1 MVKYEQE
8 TYHRIFDLS
17 SSFYAK
23 DCHKIPNTR
32 DFPNDEKMKMVE
44 KFPELVP
51 AEVES
56 HRFLIKLDPSVSE
69 ERQMDYFGVDD
80 ENKRSIHQ
88 RSVFSPEICCQVL
101 SEAFTETFV
110 EFLLAR

>member
-32 DFPNDEKMKMVE
+32 DFPKDEKMKMVQ
-44 KFPELVP
+44 KISR
-51 AEVES
+51 ACYS
-56 HRFLIKLDPSVSE
+56 RSWKSQISLIKLDPSVSE

-88 RSVFSPEICCQVL
+88 RSVFSP
-101 SEAFTETFV
+101 
-110 EFLLAR
+110 

>member
-23 DCHKIPNTR
+23 DFHKIPNTR

-56 HRFLIKLDPSVSE
+56 HRFLSSNWTL
-69 ERQMDYFGVDD
+69 Q
-80 ENKRSIHQ
+80 
-88 RSVFSPEICCQVL
+88 
-101 SEAFTETFV
+101 
-110 EFLLAR
+110 